1 MTQAQTA
8 ANATDTKAKGKT
20 NAADK
25 TNAAPKAKGKG
36 GNDGV
41 SPRALRGAPKVT
53 ADWSAAQE
61 EAFAKM
67 QAQRDAARA
76 LRAQG
81 LGKVLDLLLAGIAPT
96 VFKEAVAAQAAV
108 EENGVI
114 VTEAIPGQEAVTEL
128 VASRE
133 ELLANIEANGNA
145 LLTHLSIFFKLDPVL
160 AKAIE
165 GESAPAAQ

>member
-96 VFKEAVAAQAAV
+96 ILADAVEAKPAEVDAAGVVITEAVEGKAAV
-108 EENGVI
+108 S
-114 VTEAIPGQEAVTEL
+114 EL
-128 VASRE
+128 LASRD

-145 LLTHLSIFFKLDPVL
+145 LLTHLSTFFKLDPVL
-160 AKAIE
+160 LKQISGEEAAK
-165 GESAPAAQ
+165 